1 MRVGEKFADFSK
13 NRSRYSK
20 QAKINLIEKS
30 GPIHN
35 IKEKFNKQIIAVI
48 YYELGKTYIDDVH
61 TRPNLI
67 LRIIM

>member
-1 MRVGEKFADFSK
+1 MSIGEKFADFSK

-35 IKEKFNKQIIAVI
+35 IKEKFIKSLQLPWQNVDTKPPILKRSSQ
-48 YYELGKTYIDDVH
+48 T
-61 TRPNLI
+61 LI
-67 LRIIM
+67 L

>member
-1 MRVGEKFADFSK
+1 MSIGEKFADFSK

-35 IKEKFNKQIIAVI
+35 INKKFRKQI
-48 YYELGKTYIDDVH
+48 ELPWQNVETK
-61 TRPNLI
+61 PPI
-67 LRIIM
+67 LNRSSQTLKF